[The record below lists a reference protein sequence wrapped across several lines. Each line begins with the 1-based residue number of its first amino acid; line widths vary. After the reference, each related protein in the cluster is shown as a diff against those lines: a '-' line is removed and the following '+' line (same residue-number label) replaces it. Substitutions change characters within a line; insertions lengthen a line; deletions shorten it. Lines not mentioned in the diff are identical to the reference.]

1 MAECEYVVRR
11 IAGMASDQTPRMV
24 AEPPFIARYVV
35 GPLEFAPEEMSVVVA
50 GRRVWLT
57 RRELAVLRVLA
68 EHARRPVARDEIRQ
82 RVWGGR
88 VSGFKDRSVEVYIR
102 RLRVKLAEAGPEWE
116 YIHTHHAVGYRLEP
130 EPREARS

>member
-1 MAECEYVVRR
+1 
-11 IAGMASDQTPRMV
+11 MASDQTRRMV
-24 AEPPFIARYVV
+24 AEPPSTARCVV

-50 GRRVWLT
+50 GRRLWLT

-68 EHARRPVARDEIRQ
+68 EHARRPVARDEIHQ
-82 RVWGGR
+82 RVWAGR

-116 YIHTHHAVGYRLEP
+116 YIHTHHGVGYRLEP

>member
-1 MAECEYVVRR
+1 
-11 IAGMASDQTPRMV
+11 MASDQSARVV
-24 AEPPFIARYVV
+24 AEPPVAARYVV
-35 GPLEFAPEEMSVVVA
+35 GPLEFAPDEMSVVVA
-50 GRRVWLT
+50 GHRVWLT

-68 EHARRPVARDEIRQ
+68 ERARRPVARDEIHQ
-82 RVWGGR
+82 RVWGRR

-116 YIHTHHAVGYRLEP
+116 YIHTHHTVGYRLEP